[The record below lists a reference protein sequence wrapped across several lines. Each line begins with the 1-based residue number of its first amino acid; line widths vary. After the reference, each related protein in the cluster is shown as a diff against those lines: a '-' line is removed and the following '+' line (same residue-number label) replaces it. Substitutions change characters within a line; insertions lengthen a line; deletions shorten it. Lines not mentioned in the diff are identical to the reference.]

1 MRYARASAP
10 AGDAAAEAP
19 RLRRRIRLRDG
30 GNNGAGNKDAGNK
43 EMTGSDKDSNAD
55 SMRAFGA
62 LGSVGLSFVI
72 AIVLGVGGGLL
83 IDRWI
88 GDGHWGFFA
97 GFFLGVAAGIVT
109 VVRASKSIK

>member
-1 MRYARASAP
+1 MRYAGASA
-10 AGDAAAEAP
+10 AAEDAAAETAG
-19 RLRRRIRLRDG
+19 LHRRVRVRAGRRT
-30 GNNGAGNKDAGNK
+30 GARRKAVDEEVMPDPKDP
-43 EMTGSDKDSNAD
+43 S
-55 SMRAFGA
+55 SMQAFGA

-72 AIVLGVGGGLL
+72 SIVIGAGGGLL

-88 GDGHWGFFA
+88 GSGHWGFFA